1 VLVITSLGGV
11 LGGLVGLMLAVPFAL
26 VVRAAFTRF
35 LGPAGLG
42 AAASRAQSELRKL
55 TGSA

>member
-11 LGGLVGLMLAVPFAL
+11 IGGLVGLMLAVPFAL
-26 VVRAAFTRF
+26 VVRAGFSRV
-35 LGPAGLG
+35 LGVG
-42 AAASRAQSELRKL
+42 ALATAASRAQTGLRKL

>member
-1 VLVITSLGGV
+1 
-11 LGGLVGLMLAVPFAL
+11 MLAVPFAL